1 MVFSKTQK
9 KDEFFLLLEKSKL
22 FQNLKSLNSQESSKL
37 IYSFSNFQIYDKK
50 LWVTLQNLFFQK
62 AFNMNIHD
70 NVMCAYAFS
79 KFNVNPDIWVEIE
92 KALIKNKDQFKLD

>member
-1 MVFSKTQK
+1 
-9 KDEFFLLLEKSKL
+9 
-22 FQNLKSLNSQESSKL
+22 
-37 IYSFSNFQIYDKK
+37 
-50 LWVTLQNLFFQK
+50 
-62 AFNMNIHD
+62 MNIHD